1 VEHRG
6 ARPGRGVR
14 PGPPGVHGG
23 GVGLAANWE
32 GPICRTCYDRAV
44 HTHGPCPT
52 CTTERLLPGRRSD
65 GQPICRDCAGITR
78 SFICAGCGTEAAL
91 LGRRR
96 CERCTLTDKLTTLLD
111 DGTGRIRRELQPLHA
126 GLSAVDSAQMEN
138 LLSWVA
144 QPKIN
149 TLLTGLARGT
159 IVISHEALAREPNPR
174 TTNSLRE
181 LLMHHG
187 VLHVMDKQLML
198 FQRWLTASSG
208 STTSIT
214 AASST
219 ATQPGTNCDDTE
231 QHQRRVRSHPHR
243 PTSPGRAST
252 GPSTS

>member
-1 VEHRG
+1 MAGRSSASSGSVRTRCRLCTSG
-6 ARPGRGVR
+6 TPRCTSRPRVR

-32 GPICRTCYDRAV
+32 EPICRTCYDRAV

-159 IVISHEALAREPNPR
+159 IVISHEALARDPTRAPPIR
-174 TTNSLRE
+174 C
-181 LLMHHG
+181 G
-187 VLHVMDKQLML
+187 
-198 FQRWLTASSG
+198 
-208 STTSIT
+208 
-214 AASST
+214 
-219 ATQPGTNCDDTE
+219 NC
-231 QHQRRVRSHPHR
+231 
-243 PTSPGRAST
+243 
-252 GPSTS
+252 